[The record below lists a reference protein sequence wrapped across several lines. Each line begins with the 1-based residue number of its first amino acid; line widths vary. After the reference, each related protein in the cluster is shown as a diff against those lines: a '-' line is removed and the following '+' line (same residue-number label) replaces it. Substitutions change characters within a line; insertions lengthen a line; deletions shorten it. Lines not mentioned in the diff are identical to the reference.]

1 MDENTNTWQAP
12 IGAGGGNL
20 RDAMA
25 EWHQQYGNNPQ
36 KAPVREAAGLFNQ
49 WARQAPE
56 QEVNDLATEALQH
69 LSSDQQ
75 GQVAAALLNL
85 FQENGLDPQRAG
97 VQATDARYM
106 GVADVAK
113 MVGYVQREEPN
124 LLQKLLSNR
133 LVRMIILAILA
144 YQANKLMRGF
154 AFGSGDDREA
164 PAPTL
169 PMQPEEREMGV
180 GERIRKFID
189 DIDFPWENDDDE
201 AAQRPAAPATP
212 TLPGTTT
219 AREERLQA
227 TDLARAATDQPAKPR
242 RRSSRRRLG

>member
-1 MDENTNTWQAP
+1 MTDSNTSWKAP
-12 IGAGGGNL
+12 IGGGGGNL

-25 EWHQQYGNNPQ
+25 EWHQQYGRNPQ
-36 KAPVREAAGLFNQ
+36 KAPVAEAAGLFNQ

-75 GQVAAALLNL
+75 GQVASALLNL

-97 VQATDARYM
+97 VQATDARNM
-106 GVADVAK
+106 GVDDVAK

-154 AFGSGDDREA
+154 AFGGDEEREA
-164 PAPTL
+164 PAPT
-169 PMQPEEREMGV
+169 
-180 GERIRKFID
+180 
-189 DIDFPWENDDDE
+189 
-201 AAQRPAAPATP
+201 P
-212 TLPGTTT
+212 TLP
-219 AREERLQA
+219 
-227 TDLARAATDQPAKPR
+227 
-242 RRSSRRRLG
+242 